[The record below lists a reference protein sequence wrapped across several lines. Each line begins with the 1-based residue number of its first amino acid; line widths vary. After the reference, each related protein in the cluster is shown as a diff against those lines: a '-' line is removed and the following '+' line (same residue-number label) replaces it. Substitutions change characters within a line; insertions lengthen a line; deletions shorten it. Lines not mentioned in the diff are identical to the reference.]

1 MYAQNNFFKTSNKMQ
16 KKKQTCN
23 ILYCFLRIAVIAGII
38 ILFLPGLN
46 PARITTLINRNLSLF
61 TTGVSYGQL
70 TTGLGKAF
78 RKGWIEESTMHICMI
93 SGLLCCLGITIQGI
107 AACATLGKHRLQRI
121 GNKGIL
127 SGSLFSLFGIIGIFC
142 SYQKLLTTSKPE
154 KVNPSLPITFYLI
167 SFLTLA
173 IIITAAAILILDE
186 KADPAEPLEIEPKY
200 KLFLIALP
208 FIALAILFGYL
219 PLLGWRYAFFDYK
232 AGDILSMDNFVGF
245 KWFAYL
251 VKNEATRN
259 DTFRVMKNT
268 LGMSGLGIATSWVS
282 MAFAVFLN
290 EIKNSK
296 YRRFVQ
302 TFTTVPNF
310 ISWVLI
316 FAVALSIFSADGFV
330 SNLMTQTGQW
340 ESGKNLLMSNNHVW
354 LQMLLWGTWKGV
366 GWGAIIYIA
375 AISGID
381 QQLYE
386 AAEVDGAGRFQK
398 MWNITIPELLPTY
411 CVLLL
416 LSIGNILSNG
426 LDQYLVFENS
436 VNSSAIQV
444 LDLYVYKLGVAKGLI
459 PLTTAIGMLKSVV
472 SIILVLA
479 ANKIAKAVRGEN
491 II

>member
-1 MYAQNNFFKTSNKMQ
+1 MQ
-16 KKKQTCN
+16 TKKQVCDK
-23 ILYCFLRIAVIAGII
+23 LYCFLRIAVIAGII

-78 RKGWIEESTMHICMI
+78 RKGWIEESTMYICMV
-93 SGLLCCLGITIQGI
+93 SGLLCCLGIAIQGI
-107 AACATLGKHRLQRI
+107 AACATLGKHRLQRM
-121 GNKGIL
+121 GDKGIL
-127 SGSLFSLFGIIGIFC
+127 CGSLFSLIGVIGIFC

-167 SFLTLA
+167 LFMTVATL
-173 IIITAAAILILDE
+173 ITAAAILILDE
-186 KADPAEPLEIEPKY
+186 KADPGEPLEIEPKY

-232 AGDILSMDNFVGF
+232 AGDVLSMDNFVGF

-251 VKNEATRN
+251 IKNEATRN

-340 ESGKNLLMSNNHVW
+340 SAGKNLLMSNNHVW

-398 MWNITIPELLPTY
+398 MWNITIPELFPTY

-479 ANKIAKAVRGEN
+479 ANKIAKTVRGEN

>member
-1 MYAQNNFFKTSNKMQ
+1 MYPQKKYFVRFDKAQT
-16 KKKQTCN
+16 KKQTCN
-23 ILYCFLRIAVIAGII
+23 MLYRFLRIAAIAGII
-38 ILFLPGLN
+38 ILFLPGFN
-46 PARITTLINRNLSLF
+46 PARITALINRNLSLF

-78 RKGWIEESTMHICMI
+78 RKGWMEESTMYICMI
-93 SGLLCCLGITIQGI
+93 SGLLCCLGIAIQGA

-121 GNKGIL
+121 GSKGIL
-127 SGSLFSLFGIIGIFC
+127 CGSVISLLGIIGIFC
-142 SYQKLLTTSKPE
+142 AYQNLLTTSKPE
-154 KVNPSLPITFYLI
+154 KVNPSLPITFYIILL
-167 SFLTLA
+167 LTLA
-173 IIITAAAILILDE
+173 ILISAIVILVLDE
-186 KADPAEPLEIEPKY
+186 KADSAQRLEIEPKY

-208 FIALAILFGYL
+208 FIAMAILFGYL
-219 PLLGWRYAFFDYK
+219 PLLGWRFAFFDYK

-251 VKNEATRN
+251 TKNEATRS
-259 DTFRVMKNT
+259 DIVRVMKNT

-282 MAFAVFLN
+282 MAFAILLN
-290 EIKNSK
+290 EIKNNK

-330 SNLMTQTGQW
+330 SNFMTQIGQW
-340 ESGKNLLMSNNHVW
+340 SGGKNLLMSNNHVW
-354 LQMLLWGTWKGV
+354 LQMLFWNIWKGV

-386 AAEVDGAGRFQK
+386 AAKVDGAGRFQK

-416 LSIGNILSNG
+416 LSIGNVLSNG

-479 ANKIAKAVRGEN
+479 ANKIAKAVRGEH